1 MRSMKIIT
9 FLNVIPQLPIIL
21 IRYDTCNVI
30 YFIVNLATKMV
41 LDIVIDYSHVVAES
55 DESTMENIRKPEAV
69 TASEA
74 LDNLFPFTLSIK
86 LLDEIEDTILIYHIF
101 SHFPQVLNCFKHSF
115 SGS

>member
-1 MRSMKIIT
+1 MGGVEIIT
-9 FLNVIPQLPIIL
+9 LLDVIPQLPIIL
-21 IRYDTCNVI
+21 FCDDTSNII

-41 LDIVIDYSHVVAES
+41 LDIVIDYSHIVAES

-74 LDNLFPFTLSIK
+74 LDNLFPFALPIK

>member
-1 MRSMKIIT
+1 VLRVKEVSS
-9 FLNVIPQLPIIL
+9 FDVSPQFPIIL
-21 IRYDTCNVI
+21 IRYNARNVI
-30 YFIVNLATKMV
+30 DFVINLATKMV
-41 LDIVIDYSHVVAES
+41 LDFVIDYSHIVAES

-69 TASEA
+69 AASKTF
-74 LDNLFPFTLSIK
+74 DNLLPFALSIK